1 MFIIVAIV
9 VIITT
14 YPSSSVGRDVGL
26 GKELSDDQILQIP
39 RLLICNPYPLTTTII
54 TIIKNSKN
62 IILMS
67 HII

>member
-1 MFIIVAIV
+1 MFIIEAIV

-14 YPSSSVGRDVGL
+14 YTSSSVGRDVGL

-54 TIIKNSKN
+54 IIIKNSKN
-62 IILMS
+62 IMLMS

>member
-1 MFIIVAIV
+1 MFMIVAIV

-14 YPSSSVGRDVGL
+14 NPSSSVGRDVGL

-54 TIIKNSKN
+54 IIIINSKN
-62 IILMS
+62 IKLMS